1 MRDTIRY
8 DIFKDDSARNPS
20 WLEAVD
26 GLEEAMRRIE
36 ELAAND
42 PCSDFYLYCNQAD
55 KQLIRRLRRTL
66 PRPND
71 MPRDASQKKT
81 G

>member
-8 DIFKDDSARNPS
+8 DIFRDDSARNPS

-26 GLEEAMRRIE
+26 GLEEAMRRME

-42 PCSDFYLYCNQAD
+42 PCSDFYLYCNQAN
-55 KQLIRRLRRTL
+55 KR
-66 PRPND
+66 
-71 MPRDASQKKT
+71 S
-81 G
+81 

>member
-8 DIFKDDSARNPS
+8 DIFRDDSARNPS
-20 WLEAVD
+20 WLETVD
-26 GLEEAMRRIE
+26 GLEEAMRRME

-42 PCSDFYLYCNQAD
+42 PCSDFYLYCNQAN
-55 KQLIRRLRRTL
+55 KLIRRLRRTL

-71 MPRDASQKKT
+71 MSGDASQKRT